1 MSYCRFHNTRND
13 MMDCLGAMQEYTE
26 LDNLS
31 DMERSALFSMLDIA
45 REMIDMEDEV
55 LDYLKSMGK
64 RNFDNIIFIHIFTV

>member
-13 MMDCLGAMQEYTE
+13 MMDCLGAMQEYTK
-26 LDNLS
+26 LDNLG

-55 LDYLKSMGK
+55 LDYLKSMDVEEE
-64 RNFDNIIFIHIFTV
+64 F